1 MTTTLHI
8 LGFSGSLRR
17 GSYNTGLLHAAEEL
31 LPEGMTL
38 EIFDLT
44 PIPMYNDDVRH
55 HGYPDAVCALRD
67 RITAANALLITTPE
81 YNASI
86 SGVLKNAINWISRPD
101 KDGHLPM
108 SMKPVAI
115 MGAATGAF
123 GATKALAHLRYV
135 LVSTNSYTLNRP
147 GVQVTYADKKFDE
160 NGVLTD
166 EPTRSQIHNL
176 LLALAD
182 FAPRFAPAPAVTRS

>member
-1 MTTTLHI
+1 MTTLHI
-8 LGFSGSLRR
+8 LGFSGSLRQ
-17 GSYNTGLLHAAEEL
+17 GSYNTALLHAAAEL

-44 PIPMYNDDVRH
+44 PIPMYNDDLRH
-55 HGYPDAVCALRD
+55 LGFPDAVCALRD
-67 RITAANALLITTPE
+67 RVTAANALLITTPE

-86 SGVLKNAINWISRPD
+86 SGVLKNTIDWLSRPD

-108 SMKPVAI
+108 SMKPIAV
-115 MGAATGAF
+115 MGAATGGF
-123 GATKALAHLRYV
+123 GATKALLHLRTV
-135 LVSTNSYTLNRP
+135 LASINSYTLNRP
-147 GVQVTYADKKFDE
+147 GVQVTYADKKFDDD
-160 NGVLTD
+160 GRLTD

-182 FAPRFAPAPAVTRS
+182 FAPRFAPAPVHHKS